1 MECKF
6 LDFNKCSMNLHSW
19 ICGCIFWPVSFQKIL
34 GIVQEKSGTIQ
45 NDLFISFCA
54 IVHLESEKTRNA
66 GTVFIFRSFTFTA
79 RFARRELES

>member
-1 MECKF
+1 MQIPGFQQMFNESTF
-6 LDFNKCSMNLHSW
+6 LDLRLH
-19 ICGCIFWPVSFQKIL
+19 ILAKVSLPKIL

-45 NDLFISFCA
+45 NDLFISFCV
-54 IVHLESEKTRNA
+54 IVHLESEKTRNV